1 MLVFRKILRTY
12 YMNDPKAVLETRN
25 SQVCRMIKNEALTL
39 VFHFKIMTYDET
51 LSLNTMQLI
60 TLLLN
65 RLTYHSIVSLNSN
78 SGVGE
83 GSIVV

>member
-25 SQVCRMIKNEALTL
+25 SQVWRMIKNEAFTL
-39 VFHFKIMTYDET
+39 IFHFKIMTYDET
-51 LSLNTMQLI
+51 LSLNTMRLI

-65 RLTYHSIVSLNSN
+65 RPTYHYSIGIQG
-78 SGVGE
+78 GVAE
-83 GSIVV
+83 GSIAV